1 VFDSVVFAG
10 GGCRCFWQL
19 GLWSVA
25 GAALDIRPRVATG
38 VSAGAAMA
46 CVALLGRCEETLRR
60 FKAATARN
68 PKNVYP
74 ENLLRGGRVFPHHA
88 MYREA
93 ILHAVDAAGLERL
106 RTGPTDLGILLACA
120 PRGLGTHLSLLLG
133 LGCYVVEKRFGD
145 PVHSELAHRVGFAA
159 ELVSARSCRTPS
171 ELADLILASSCTPPF
186 TPAMRRGGRPVL
198 DGSLVDCA
206 PLATTTGRTLVLLSR
221 SYGRTPEAR
230 ADRVYLGPSEPI
242 AVSKWDYTSPDALQ
256 RAYDLGRRDGEA
268 FVRRAG
274 GDP

>member
-19 GLWSVA
+19 GFWTVA
-25 GAALDIRPRVATG
+25 GPALDLRPRVATA

-46 CVALLGRCEETLRR
+46 CVALLGRCEETLRQ

-68 PKNVYP
+68 PKNAYP
-74 ENLLRGGRVFPHHA
+74 ENLLRGADVFPHHA

-93 ILHAVDAAGLERL
+93 ILHAVDAAALERL
-106 RTGPTDLGILLACA
+106 QAGPTDLRILLACA
-120 PRGLGTHLSLLLG
+120 PRGLGAHLSLLLG

-145 PVHSELAHRVGFAA
+145 PVHSELAHRVGFTA
-159 ELVSARSCRTPS
+159 ELVSARSCRTPE

-221 SYGRTPEAR
+221 GYGRMPAAR
-230 ADRVYLGPSEPI
+230 SDRVYFGPSEPLRI
-242 AVSKWDYTSPDALQ
+242 SKWDYTSPDALQ
-256 RAYDLGRRDGEA
+256 RVYDLGRRDGEA
-268 FVRRAG
+268 FLG
-274 GDP
+274 SHPT